1 MVNEYSTCLGE
12 NLETHSREI
21 EVGDYSGGSNWMG
34 MNNKCKCSQNSVVKN
49 VGIRRLKRCQQT
61 IANGSMNAESARHL
75 WKKEGDCCI
84 FCSYGTVK
92 CPPKQ
97 SGECCS

>member
-1 MVNEYSTCLGE
+1 MFRKKNKVLIYKDLQTKNY
-12 NLETHSREI
+12 
-21 EVGDYSGGSNWMG
+21 WMG

-75 WKKEGDCCI
+75 WNQKKVIVVFSVHMER
-84 FCSYGTVK
+84 
-92 CPPKQ
+92 
-97 SGECCS
+97 